1 MKNLLSEIR
10 ISIVATLSFAVILCG
25 IYPLVIWA
33 ISQGLFPDRAN
44 GSLVVR
50 KGTLIGSSLL
60 SQGFTDPKY
69 FHPRP
74 SAAGQ
79 GYDGINS
86 GGTNLGP
93 LSKKLIES
101 TSQKIQDYRKENS
114 LSADALVPVD
124 AVTSSGSG
132 LDPHISLEN
141 ALIQADRV
149 AKIRGM
155 SKELMLKMIEAH
167 TDERDLGIL
176 GEPGVNVLMLNLD
189 LDAML

>member
-1 MKNLLSEIR
+1 M
-10 ISIVATLSFAVILCG
+10 ATLSFAVILCG

-176 GEPGVNVLMLNLD
+176 GERGVNVLMLNLD